1 MAALNDTNASGDNLL
16 KNEDSLPAVE
26 LKTKDKNHDQHQDN
40 QDVDVLDQDE
50 VRLKRTITV
59 MNGVGIIVGNIIGS
73 GIFVSPKGV
82 LENTGSVGLSLI
94 VWTMCG
100 ILSTIGALCYAELGT
115 TILESGGDYAYIL
128 KIFGSLLAFLR
139 LWIAVLIIYPTNQ
152 AIIALTF
159 AKYAV
164 FPFFET
170 CAAPES
176 AVRLLAAICI
186 CILTWVNCKSVKWA
200 TRVQDI
206 FTFAKLGALIL
217 IIICGFVQIFRGK
230 AKYLDPSVSML
241 PVKEDVSAD
250 KIAIAAYQGFFAY
263 AGWNY
268 LNFITEE
275 MINPYRNLPRA
286 ILISMPLVTIVY
298 ILANVAYFS
307 AMSPNDL
314 LASDAVAV
322 TLGNNLLGVMAWIIP
337 ISVAMSTFG
346 GVNGSLLV
354 SSRCFFV
361 GARQSHMPECLALI
375 NIKNYTPVPAL
386 LCTAGLSLLML
397 VTSDIES
404 LINYV
409 GFANWVWYGVAI
421 AGQVY
426 WRFKFPDLD
435 RPIKLNIALPI
446 LFCIIC
452 AFILIL
458 SFVSAFWECVIGTAI
473 TLTGIPVYLIFV
485 TFENRH
491 PAWFV
496 NLKQNLT
503 KFVQKAC
510 IALPQ
515 SVQPTKA
522 D

>member
-1 MAALNDTNASGDNLL
+1 MADIGKNGAGDGLMEENPKKGAS
-16 KNEDSLPAVE
+16 A
-26 LKTKDKNHDQHQDN
+26 DN
-40 QDVDVLDQDE
+40 QSDDG

-82 LENTGSVGLSLI
+82 LKNTGSVGLALI
-94 VWTMCG
+94 VWAVCG
-100 ILSTIGALCYAELGT
+100 VLSTIGALCYAELGT

-152 AIIALTF
+152 AVIALTF
-159 AKYAV
+159 SKYAV

-170 CAAPES
+170 CDAPDS
-176 AVRLLAAICI
+176 AVRLLAAVCI
-186 CILTWVNCKSVKWA
+186 CILTWVNCKSVRWA

-206 FTFAKLGALIL
+206 FTVAKLAALIL
-217 IIICGFVQIFRGK
+217 IIICGFVQIFQGK
-230 AKYLDPSVSML
+230 AKYLDPSTVMD
-241 PVKEDVSAD
+241 PVGEPVSAD

-298 ILANVAYFS
+298 ILANIAYFS
-307 AMSPNDL
+307 AMSPLDL
-314 LASDAVAV
+314 LNSEAVAV

-361 GARQSHMPECLALI
+361 GARESHMPECLALI
-375 NIKNYTPVPAL
+375 NIKNFTPIPAL

-426 WRFKFPDLD
+426 WRFKYPDLK
-435 RPIKLNIALPI
+435 RPIRLNILLPI
-446 LFCIIC
+446 MFCLIC
-452 AFILIL
+452 LFILVL
-458 SFVSAFWECVIGTAI
+458 SFLSAFWECVIGTLI
-473 TLTGIPVYLIFV
+473 TLTGVPVFLLFV
-485 TFENRH
+485 KFDDKH

-496 NLKQNLT
+496 KMKRAVT
-503 KFVQKAC
+503 VFVQKIC
-510 IALPQ
+510 LALPEK
-515 SVQPTKA
+515 T

>member
-1 MAALNDTNASGDNLL
+1 
-16 KNEDSLPAVE
+16 
-26 LKTKDKNHDQHQDN
+26 
-40 QDVDVLDQDE
+40 
-50 VRLKRTITV
+50 

-82 LENTGSVGLSLI
+82 LENTGSVGLALI
-94 VWTMCG
+94 IWAVCG
-100 ILSTIGALCYAELGT
+100 VLSTIGALCYAELGT
-115 TILESGGDYAYIL
+115 TILESGGDYTYIF
-128 KIFGSLLAFLR
+128 KIFGPLLAFLR

-159 AKYAV
+159 AKYVV

-170 CAAPES
+170 CEAPDP
-176 AVRLLAAICI
+176 AVRLLAAVCI
-186 CILTWVNCKSVKWA
+186 AILTWVNCESVRWA

-217 IIICGFVQIFRGK
+217 IIICGFVQIFKGD
-230 AKYLDPSVSML
+230 APHLDPAASMI
-241 PVKEDVSAD
+241 PVKGDVSPD

-298 ILANVAYFS
+298 ILANIAYFS
-307 AMSPNDL
+307 AMSPLEL
-314 LASDAVAV
+314 LNSDAVAV
-322 TLGNNLLGVMAWIIP
+322 TLGNKLLGVMAWVIP

-361 GARQSHMPECLALI
+361 GARKSHMPECLALI
-375 NIKNYTPVPAL
+375 NIEKYTPVPAL

-397 VTSDIES
+397 VTSDITA

-426 WRFKFPDLD
+426 WRFKYPDLE
-435 RPIKLNIALPI
+435 RPIK
-446 LFCIIC
+446 
-452 AFILIL
+452 
-458 SFVSAFWECVIGTAI
+458 
-473 TLTGIPVYLIFV
+473 V
-485 TFENRH
+485 T
-491 PAWFV
+491 
-496 NLKQNLT
+496 
-503 KFVQKAC
+503 
-510 IALPQ
+510 
-515 SVQPTKA
+515 
-522 D
+522 

>member
-1 MAALNDTNASGDNLL
+1 MSGLKEKNASGDNLL
-16 KNEDSLPAVE
+16 NNDDSGSIEMKNMNKKEVE
-26 LKTKDKNHDQHQDN
+26 NHKHQEE
-40 QDVDVLDQDE
+40 DVLGQNE
-50 VRLKRTITV
+50 IRLKRTITV

-115 TILESGGDYAYIL
+115 TISESGGDYAYIL

-159 AKYAV
+159 ARYAV

-170 CAAPES
+170 CLAPDS
-176 AVRLLAAICI
+176 AIRLLAAICI

-217 IIICGFVQIFRGK
+217 IIICGFVQIFQGK

-307 AMSPNDL
+307 AMSPMDL
-314 LASDAVAV
+314 LTSDAVAV

-346 GVNGSLLV
+346 SVNGSLLV

-375 NIKNYTPVPAL
+375 NIKNFTPVPAL

-426 WRFKFPDLD
+426 WRFKYPDLE
-435 RPIKLNIALPI
+435 RPIKLNIVLPI

-473 TLTGIPVYLIFV
+473 TLTGIPVYLLFV

-491 PAWFV
+491 PEWL
-496 NLKQNLT
+496 NKIKRNLT
-503 KFVQKAC
+503 MFVQKIC
-510 IALPQ
+510 VALPQ
-515 SVQPTKA
+515 NVGASKS